1 MDLTVTDA
9 PESQRYEA
17 HAEERLAGFMEYQVA
32 GKLFVITHTEVV
44 PEFEGHGVGGAL
56 VRTALDALRADGRY
70 VLPLCPF
77 AKAWIGRHPDYADLI
92 YDKREQLNQ

>member
-1 MDLTVTDA
+1 MEIMVTDA

-17 HAEERLAGFMEYQVA
+17 HIDGRLAGYMEYQVA
-32 GKLFVITHTEVV
+32 GRLLVITHTEVV

-56 VRTALDALRADGRY
+56 VRAGLDALRVDGRH

-77 AKAWIGRHPDYADLI
+77 AKAWIGRHPDYIDLV
-92 YDKREQLNQ
+92 YDKRQVNP